1 MSLIGAT
8 CMCSSRTE
16 FSMVQCT
23 WWSGVVMV
31 SVIFCEAN
39 VIRMSS
45 RHHSTSCDLCIDSS
59 LPCNADQCRVQINA
73 CMLRM
78 LHMCACNIKTKKN
91 GNWLGP
97 VMDLFGKLLDLSLEN
112 NAFPAALMDLFQKI
126 SSRLIKL
133 IVTARSNLSWHYGT
147 CITFMSKFAKKNKK
161 EEGSIV

>member
-23 WWSGVVMV
+23 WWSGVVTV
-31 SVIFCEAN
+31 SVIFCEPN
-39 VIRMSS
+39 VTRMSS
-45 RHHSTSCDLCIDSS
+45 RRHSTSCDLCTCFS

-73 CMLRM
+73 CMLKM

-91 GNWLGP
+91 GNWLGL
-97 VMDLFGKLLDLSLEN
+97 VMDLFGRLLDLSLEN
-112 NAFPAALMDLFQKI
+112 NAFPAALMDLFPKN

-133 IVTARSNLSWHYGT
+133 IVTARPNLSWHYD
-147 CITFMSKFAKKNKK
+147 ILKNQSSKNGYSKK
-161 EEGSIV
+161 

>member
-23 WWSGVVMV
+23 WWSRVVTV

-39 VIRMSS
+39 VTRMSS
-45 RHHSTSCDLCIDSS
+45 RRHATSCDLCIGSS
-59 LPCNADQCRVQINA
+59 LSCNADQCRVQINA
-73 CMLRM
+73 YMLRM

-97 VMDLFGKLLDLSLEN
+97 VMDLFGRLLDLSLEN
-112 NAFPAALMDLFQKI
+112 NAFLAALMDLFQKI

-133 IVTARSNLSWHYGT
+133 IVTARPNLSWHYGNSYLYNEG
-147 CITFMSKFAKKNKK
+147 FFFAL
-161 EEGSIV
+161 